1 MLPSVVSRNF
11 IEQVE
16 SIGKGSP
23 NLYNSRYDP
32 GVNISYDAKI
42 YTDCET
48 DRPAL
53 YIVTGPGGSGKSS
66 AVVSSGLNLF
76 CGGRMICYNNY
87 ERCLSEKDNSMRFAK
102 EQCISLTR
110 SLLEMETT
118 FGIECPC
125 TSDISF
131 NLALSASKKNY
142 RISFVYMAI
151 RSPEFGFGR
160 KLRSG
165 NSSANTN
172 WSEEYDGHR
181 GSLNMLDKFMKLSDE
196 ASVFDNSGRSPTLQI
211 IKKDCKYYVAPDRYQ
226 AEWLMYYAKQAMSQR
241 LKYISQDIPLFKKD

>member
-1 MLPSVVSRNF
+1 MLPSVVSRSF

-32 GVNISYDAKI
+32 GVNILYDARG
-42 YTDCET
+42 YDDCET

-87 ERCLSEKDNSMRFAK
+87 ERCLSEKDGGMRFAK

-110 SLLEMETT
+110 SLLEMGTT
-118 FGIECPC
+118 FGVECPC
-125 TSDISF
+125 NSDISF

-151 RSPEFGFGR
+151 RVPELGFGR

-165 NSSANTN
+165 NSSTNTN

-181 GSLNMLDKFMKLSDE
+181 KSLDMLDGFMRLSDE
-196 ASVFDNSGRSPTLQI
+196 ASVFDNSGSSPTLQI
-211 IKKDCKYYVAPDRYQ
+211 IKKGRRYYVASDRYR
-226 AEWLMYYAKQAMSQR
+226 ADWLMFYAKHAMSQR
-241 LKYISQDIPLFKKD
+241 VTYIPQDIPLFRRG